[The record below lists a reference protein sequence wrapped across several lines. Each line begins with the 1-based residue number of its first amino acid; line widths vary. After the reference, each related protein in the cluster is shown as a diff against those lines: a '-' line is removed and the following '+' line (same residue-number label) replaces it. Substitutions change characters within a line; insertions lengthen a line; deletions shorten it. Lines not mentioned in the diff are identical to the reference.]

1 MTLNI
6 YIGTEDNQLIPQ
18 KVLMYSI
25 RKFAKGKVNLIPCKQ
40 EVERV
45 GGTNFGFVRFFVPS
59 YNKFKGIAVYID
71 ADQLVFDDINKLAE
85 TLDDKHT
92 IALVNNA
99 EGNFGKKP
107 VGKINQTSVMVLNC
121 EKLKDW
127 MPDILF
133 NNVVSNKAE
142 LLNGQIHYK
151 NFMKLDWFDQ
161 SQIQSIDPAWN
172 HFNIVKKDTKLTHF
186 SHVRSQP
193 WKNPSHPLC
202 DFWHE
207 WLTEA
212 IRNRGVGRFE
222 LLLEILKG
230 HVDKRFLRCLL

>member
-1 MTLNI
+1 MTLNV

-25 RKFAKGKVNLIPCKQ
+25 KKYTNSDINLIPCKQ

-59 YNKFKGIAVYID
+59 YNNFKGKAIYID
-71 ADQLVFDDINKLAE
+71 ADQLIFEDINKLAD
-85 TLDDKHT
+85 TLNDDYS

-99 EGNFGKKP
+99 EGSFGKKP
-107 VGKINQTSVMVLNC
+107 VGQINQTSVMVLNC

-127 MPDILF
+127 LPESLF
-133 NNVVSNKAE
+133 SNVVSNKKQLE
-142 LLNGQIHYK
+142 EGEIHYK

-161 SQIQSIDPAWN
+161 SQIQSIDPSWN
-172 HFNIVKKDTKLTHF
+172 HFNIVKENTKLTHF

-193 WKNPSHPLC
+193 WRNPSHPLTH
-202 DFWHE
+202 FWIK
-207 WLTEA
+207 WLREA
-212 IRNRGVGRFE
+212 IRFGDITRLE
-222 LLLEILKG
+222 LISEIWKG
-230 HVDKRFLRCLL
+230 HIDRRFLRCIL

>member
-1 MTLNI
+1 
-6 YIGTEDNQLIPQ
+6 
-18 KVLMYSI
+18 
-25 RKFAKGKVNLIPCKQ
+25 
-40 EVERV
+40 
-45 GGTNFGFVRFFVPS
+45 
-59 YNKFKGIAVYID
+59 
-71 ADQLVFDDINKLAE
+71 
-85 TLDDKHT
+85 
-92 IALVNNA
+92 
-99 EGNFGKKP
+99 
-107 VGKINQTSVMVLNC
+107 MVLNC